1 MSKKIHGNSK
11 YCQEKQDIADQY
23 IEDWMAGGDNTGD
36 AMPSNTRLSLMLG
49 VTRQTMDAWAKKHA
63 EFAEVMWRVKALQ
76 KLTLQN
82 GGLLEKFNPSVTK
95 LVLATN
101 HGMSD
106 RQAIDHTS
114 GDEPIG
120 AIRVEVV
127 GAQSNA

>member
-11 YCQEKQDIADQY
+11 YSEEKQAEADRYVQAWAEG
-23 IEDWMAGGDNTGD
+23 EDETDD
-36 AMPSNTRLSLMLG
+36 AMPSNTRLSLILG
-49 VTRQTMDAWAKKHA
+49 VTRQTMDNWAKDHDD
-63 EFAEVMWRVKALQ
+63 FREVMWRVKALQ

-82 GGLLEKFNPSVTK
+82 GGLLERFNPSVTK

-106 RQAIDHTS
+106 RQAVDHTS

-120 AIRVEVV
+120 SIRVEVV
-127 GAQSNA
+127 GAKPNA